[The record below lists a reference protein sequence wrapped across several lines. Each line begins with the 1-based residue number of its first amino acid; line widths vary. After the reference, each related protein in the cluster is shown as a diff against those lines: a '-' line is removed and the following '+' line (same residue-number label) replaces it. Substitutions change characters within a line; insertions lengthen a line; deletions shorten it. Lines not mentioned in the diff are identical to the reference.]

1 MAEHSPDEH
10 CMDTPDACDSC
21 ALGKSRREFLR
32 DGFAAAFGAL
42 LTLGASE
49 KAAAASV
56 SIVNALAAAGS
67 TVTYAIPAAN
77 GAQIDRDHEVI
88 VARWE
93 NNIYAFSLSCPH
105 QHTALRWEQQNAR
118 FQCPKHHSK
127 YQPDGTFISGRATRS
142 MDRFSIKRQGNSVV
156 VDTSVMHKE
165 PDDPKAWR
173 EAVVELG
180 AS

>member
-1 MAEHSPDEH
+1 MDEQLMQAE
-10 CMDTPDACDSC
+10 DSCEGC
-21 ALGKSRREFLR
+21 ALGTSRREFLR
-32 DGFAAAFGAL
+32 DGFVAAFGAL

-56 SIVNALAAAGS
+56 SFVNALVASGS
-67 TVTYAIPAAN
+67 TVSYAIPSAN
-77 GAQIDRDHEVI
+77 GAQIDHEHEVI
-88 VARWE
+88 LARWE

-105 QHTALRWEQQNAR
+105 QHTALRWEPQNAR

-156 VDTSVMHKE
+156 VDTGTMHKE